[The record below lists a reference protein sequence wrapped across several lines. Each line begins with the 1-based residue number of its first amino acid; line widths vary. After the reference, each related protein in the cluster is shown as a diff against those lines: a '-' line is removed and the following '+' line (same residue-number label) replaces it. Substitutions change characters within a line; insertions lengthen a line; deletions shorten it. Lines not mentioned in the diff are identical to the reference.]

1 MPSPIVEAF
10 SISHAAI
17 LNGTTGADLAD
28 IFGVREGTVE
38 IDSDS
43 YSNTGDDSILSVWN
57 WFNLATVTVTSGF
70 LGYDMLSLV
79 TGDTITSSGT
89 SPNDYWNIPLWSQTS
104 LNQPTRPIL
113 LRCPS
118 KDSAGNARSLD
129 FVLYKC
135 QFGSISFDG
144 PSYKN
149 GLSVS
154 WTAQALMSTVD
165 EKGATLT
172 NPSVGRLVSRPRVP

>member
-28 IFGVREGTVE
+28 IYGVREGTVE

-43 YSNTGDDSILSVWN
+43 YSNTGDDGIQSVWN
-57 WFNLATVTVTSGF
+57 WFNLATITVTSGF
-70 LGYDMLSLV
+70 IGFDMVSLI
-79 TGDTITSSGT
+79 TGATITSSGT
-89 SPNDYWNIPLWSQTS
+89 SPNDFWNLPLWNQSS
-104 LNQPTRPIL
+104 LNQATRPVL

-118 KDSAGNARSLD
+118 KDNAGNPRSLD
-129 FVLYKC
+129 FVLYKV
-135 QFGSISFDG
+135 QFQPMSFDG

-154 WTAQALMSTVD
+154 WTGQAMMSPVD
-165 EKGATLT
+165 EKGVTLT
-172 NPSVGRLVSRPRVP
+172 DPAVGRLVSRPRA

>member
-17 LNGTTGADLAD
+17 LNGTTGADAAD
-28 IFGVREGTVE
+28 IYGVREGTVE

-43 YSNTGDDSILSVWN
+43 YSNTGDDAILSVWN

-70 LGYDMLSLV
+70 LPYDMVSLI
-79 TGDTITSSGT
+79 TGGVITSSGT
-89 SPNDYWNIPLWSQTS
+89 SPNDFWNFPLWNQSS
-104 LNQPTRPIL
+104 LNQPTRPVL
-113 LRCPS
+113 LRCPA
-118 KDSAGNARSLD
+118 KLNDGTARSLD
-129 FVLYKC
+129 FVLYKV
-135 QFGSISFDG
+135 QFQPIRFDG

-154 WTAQALMSTVD
+154 FTGQALMSTVD

-172 NPSVGRLVSRPRVP
+172 DPAVGRLVTRPRA

>member
-1 MPSPIVEAF
+1 MTAPIIEAF

-17 LNGTTGADLAD
+17 LNGTTGADQAD
-28 IFGVREGTVE
+28 IYGVREGTVE

-70 LGYDMLSLV
+70 LSYSMMSLI
-79 TGDTITSSGT
+79 TGATITSSGGVG
-89 SPNDYWNIPLWSQTS
+89 SDFWNHPLWNQSS
-104 LNQPTRPIL
+104 LNQPTRPVL

-118 KDSAGNARSLD
+118 KDSAGNPRSLD
-129 FVLYKC
+129 IVLYKC
-135 QFGSISFDG
+135 QFQPIRFDG

-165 EKGATLT
+165 EKQTTLT
-172 NPSVGRLVSRPRVP
+172 DPAIGRLVSRPRV

>member
-1 MPSPIVEAF
+1 MPSPTIEAF

-17 LNGTTGADLAD
+17 LNGTTGADAAD

-43 YSNTGDDSILSVWN
+43 YSNTGDDAIQSVWN

-70 LGYDMLSLV
+70 LGFDMVSLI
-79 TGDTITSSGT
+79 TGATITSSGVA
-89 SPNDYWNIPLWSQTS
+89 PADYWNLPLWNQSS
-104 LNQPTRPIL
+104 LNQPTRPVL

-118 KDSAGNARSLD
+118 KDTTGRARSLD

-135 QFGSISFDG
+135 QFQPIRFDG

-154 WTAQALMSTVD
+154 WTAQALMSSVD
-165 EKGATLT
+165 ETGATLVD
-172 NPSVGRLVSRPRVP
+172 PSVGRLVSRPRTP